1 MIDMEVAL
9 TSRADQLT
17 RNTQAL
23 RLTGSD
29 LADRLADLP
38 DEKALSLISCGDGR
52 FTARV
57 RCEDGAE
64 VLMASRRDPVVEAKR
79 WAEALDGGDDA
90 KHTVAVIGCGL
101 GYHVAELLAQRRG
114 GLVIV
119 LEPSLAM
126 VHAAL
131 RCHDFFAEI
140 VARRLVF
147 IVVEQRTDLFAPLT
161 PHNTAV
167 MLGTLLAPHPASTR
181 AFPAACGELQTIFTE
196 YLQFARTVLTTAL
209 TISAISCDNILKNL
223 PYLLG
228 WPDVAELKDA
238 WRGRPGICVAAG
250 PSLRKNMHLLKQMKG
265 TAAILAVQTVLKP
278 LLSAGIR
285 PDFVTALDYS
295 PLSRR
300 FYEDLPDLDDVTLVA
315 DPKVH
320 PVVPDSYPGPIRMFY
335 NDFADRALAE
345 MSLEHA
351 PLQAGSTVAHLNYYL
366 ARHMGCDPIV
376 LIGQDL
382 GYGENIY
389 YAPGAAIHA
398 AWSPE
403 LNRFNSLELMEWQR
417 IVRGRNTLRKV
428 PAQDGGEVFA
438 DAQMFAYIQQF
449 ERDFAAAE
457 VKVINAT
464 EGGARLAGAEEMPL
478 AEVIERYCR
487 AESASPL
494 PPARR
499 CPAAAERA
507 DEAVRCLRARLDELD
522 RMEEICRRV
531 LEPLQKMREVLDD
544 PDRFNRLHIRMNKWR
559 VKIDSLTEIY
569 HMVADVTQVA
579 ELKRFQLDHA
589 IARKDLDEVAERRDQ
604 LNRDIQYVSLLT
616 DGIDI
621 LRESLHASIER
632 LEAMA

>member
-1 MIDMEVAL
+1 MEVAS
-9 TSRADQLT
+9 TSRTDRLT
-17 RNTQAL
+17 RNIQAL
-23 RLTGSD
+23 RLTSSA
-29 LADRLADLP
+29 LANRLAGLDGGQ
-38 DEKALSLISCGDGR
+38 ALSLIPAGDGR
-52 FTARV
+52 FSASV

-64 VLMASRRDPVVEAKR
+64 VLMASRRDPV
-79 WAEALDGGDDA
+79 AEALEGGDDA

-101 GYHVAELLAQRRG
+101 GYHVAELLRRRRG

-119 LEPSLAM
+119 LEPSVAM

-131 RCHDFFAEI
+131 RCHDFFADI

-147 IVVEQRTDLFAPLT
+147 VVAEQRSDLFGPLRI
-161 PHNTAV
+161 HNVEV
-167 MLGTLLAPHPASTR
+167 MLGTLLAPHPVSIR
-181 AFPAACGELQTIFTE
+181 AFPAACGELQRIFAE
-196 YLQFARTVLTTAL
+196 YHQFARTVLTTAL
-209 TISAISCDNILKNL
+209 EISAVSCDNILKNL
-223 PYLLG
+223 PYFLG
-228 WPDVAELKDA
+228 WPDVADLAGA

-250 PSLRKNMHLLKQMKG
+250 PSLRKNMHLLRRAKG
-265 TAAILAVQTVLKP
+265 SAAILAVQTVLKP
-278 LLSAGIR
+278 MLSAGIR

-300 FYEDLPDLDDVTLVA
+300 FYEGLGAVDDVTLVA

-320 PVVPDSYPGPIRMFY
+320 PVVPENYPGPIRMFH

-345 MSLEHA
+345 MPIEHA
-351 PLQAGSTVAHLNYYL
+351 HLQAGSTVAHLNYYL

-382 GYGENIY
+382 GYGENLY

-417 IVRGRNTLRKV
+417 IVRGRKTLRKV
-428 PAQDGGEVFA
+428 PAQDGGEMFT
-438 DAQMFAYIQQF
+438 DAQMFTYIQQF
-449 ERDFAAAE
+449 ERDIAAAE

-478 AEVIERYCR
+478 AEVIERYCVGEPVR
-487 AESASPL
+487 V
-494 PPARR
+494 PAVPQPR
-499 CPAAAERA
+499 PDAAERA
-507 DEAVRCLRARLDELD
+507 AEGIGCLKTRLDELD
-522 RMEEICRRV
+522 RMAEICRQV
-531 LEPLQKMREVLDD
+531 LEPLRKMLDVLED
-544 PDRFNRLHIRMNKWR
+544 PDRFNRLHTRMNKWR

-604 LNRDIQYVSLLT
+604 LNRDIQYVSLLA
-616 DGIDI
+616 DGIEI
-621 LRESLHASIER
+621 LRKSLHASIER
-632 LEAMA
+632 LEAMV